1 MAAPALRKSTV
12 SRSDFGARGQ
22 SRMRRANGRLISE
35 SSFSNGFMAIFVG
48 RLQGLWKLVVVSAQ
62 SQRSFG

>member
-1 MAAPALRKSTV
+1 MVAPALRKSTV
-12 SRSDFGARGQ
+12 SRSDFGARGK

-35 SSFSNGFMAIFVG
+35 SSFSNGFMAILVG
-48 RLQGLWKLVVVSAQ
+48 RLQGMVSTAVILDQ